1 MSAPSIRA
9 TLSRWFAAQALLGLS
24 AVCIG
29 VYAVTAW
36 NFQLKQ
42 TSQLERQSELIRH
55 LIQESRGQ
63 PGGGDLRHKFDDFFA
78 THPDLKLVLRQGN
91 EVTYASRPGDGPA
104 TWSERS
110 LMLPAEPNQQAMQV
124 QLAINIQEDQRLLAR
139 LAWTLLVAVVLGS
152 LTIAWTGALLVRRG
166 LQPLKDLTLQTA
178 STGPAHPGR
187 RIDPGPYS
195 SEIAPWIVQF
205 NAVLDRAE
213 QAYAQME
220 SFNADVAHELQTP
233 LTNLIGSVEVELAR
247 PRAPEELEEALL
259 SALEEARRMSEIV
272 TDMLFLTR
280 ADRGAVARRSAPVSL
295 ADQARTVAEFHEAML
310 ESAGQQVQVSDDA
323 LMPIDAGLVRRA
335 ISNLL
340 GNACRYA
347 ARGSVIS
354 IVIDRR
360 LDAVWIKVVNQG
372 DPIAPAVLP
381 HLFERFFR
389 AERSRTDSSHHHGL
403 GLAIVAAIAR
413 MHGGTTHAVSG
424 TGTTEVGFSL
434 AVPHTPVT
442 SA

>member
-1 MSAPSIRA
+1 
-9 TLSRWFAAQALLGLS
+9 
-24 AVCIG
+24 
-29 VYAVTAW
+29 
-36 NFQLKQ
+36 
-42 TSQLERQSELIRH
+42 
-55 LIQESRGQ
+55 
-63 PGGGDLRHKFDDFFA
+63 
-78 THPDLKLVLRQGN
+78 
-91 EVTYASRPGDGPA
+91 
-104 TWSERS
+104 
-110 LMLPAEPNQQAMQV
+110 
-124 QLAINIQEDQRLLAR
+124 
-139 LAWTLLVAVVLGS
+139 
-152 LTIAWTGALLVRRG
+152 
-166 LQPLKDLTLQTA
+166 
-178 STGPAHPGR
+178 
-187 RIDPGPYS
+187 
-195 SEIAPWIVQF
+195 
-205 NAVLDRAE
+205 
-213 QAYAQME
+213 
-220 SFNADVAHELQTP
+220 
-233 LTNLIGSVEVELAR
+233 
-247 PRAPEELEEALL
+247 
-259 SALEEARRMSEIV
+259 
-272 TDMLFLTR
+272 MLFLTR

-310 ESAGQQVQVSDDA
+310 ESAGQQVQVSGDA

-434 AVPHTPVT
+434 AVPQTPVT

>member
-1 MSAPSIRA
+1 MSTPSIKA

-24 AVCIG
+24 VVCIG

-42 TSQLERQSELIRH
+42 TSQLERQAELIRH
-55 LIQESRGQ
+55 LLQESSRQ

-78 THPDLKLVLRQGN
+78 THPDLKLVLRQGG
-91 EVTYASRPGDGPA
+91 ELRYASRPANAPARWSDMSFEQAVGPA
-104 TWSERS
+104 Q
-110 LMLPAEPNQQAMQV
+110 AAMQV
-124 QLAINIQEDQRLLAR
+124 QLSLNVEEDRHLLAR
-139 LAWTLLVAVVLGS
+139 LAWTLVGAVVLGS
-152 LTIAWTGALLVRRG
+152 VTIAWTGALLVRRG
-166 LQPLKDLTLQTA
+166 LQPLKALTLQTA

-187 RIDPGPYS
+187 RIDPAPYS
-195 SEIAPWIVQF
+195 SEIVPWIVQF

-213 QAYAQME
+213 QAYAQLE

-233 LTNLIGSVEVELAR
+233 LANLIGAVEVELAR

-259 SALEEARRMSEIV
+259 SALEEARRMSDIV
-272 TDMLFLTR
+272 ADMLFLTR

-295 ADQARTVAEFHEAML
+295 AEQAWTVVEFHEAML
-310 ESAGQQVQVSDDA
+310 ESAGQQVQVSGDA
-323 LMPIDAGLVRRA
+323 RLAIDAGLVRRA
-335 ISNLL
+335 MSNLL

-347 ARGSVIS
+347 APGSPIS
-354 IVIDRR
+354 IVIE
-360 LDAVWIKVVNQG
+360 LQAGAAWVKVVNRGQ
-372 DPIAPAVLP
+372 PIAPGVLP

-413 MHGGTTHAVSG
+413 MHGGQTRANSQDGV
-424 TGTTEVGFSL
+424 TEVGFSL
-434 AVPHTPVT
+434 AVPP
-442 SA
+442 AEA

>member
-1 MSAPSIRA
+1 MSARSIQA

-24 AVCIG
+24 VVCIG

-36 NFQLKQ
+36 NFQIKQ

-55 LIQESRGQ
+55 LLQESRGQ

-78 THPDLKLVLRQGN
+78 THPDLKLVLRQGD
-91 EVTYASRPGDGPA
+91 EVLYASRPGTAPARWSDMSFEQPSGPGQA
-104 TWSERS
+104 
-110 LMLPAEPNQQAMQV
+110 AMQV
-124 QLAINIQEDQRLLAR
+124 RLSINVEEDRRLLAR
-139 LAWTLLVAVVLGS
+139 LAWTLVGAVVLGS

-166 LQPLKDLTLQTA
+166 LMPLKALTLQTA

-187 RIDPGPYS
+187 RIDPAPYS
-195 SEIAPWIVQF
+195 SEISPWIVQF

-213 QAYAQME
+213 QAYAQLE

-233 LTNLIGSVEVELAR
+233 LTNLIGTVEVELAR

-259 SALEEARRMSEIV
+259 SALEEARRMSDIV
-272 TDMLFLTR
+272 ADMLFLTR

-295 ADQARTVAEFHEAML
+295 AEQAWTVVEFHEAML
-310 ESAGQQVQVSDDA
+310 ESTGQKVQVSGDA
-323 LMPIDAGLVRRA
+323 QLPIDAGLVRRA
-335 ISNLL
+335 MSNLL

-347 ARGSVIS
+347 VPGSAIS
-354 IVIDRR
+354 IVIERQA
-360 LDAVWIKVVNQG
+360 DAAWVKVLNRG
-372 DPIAPAVLP
+372 EPIAPGVLP

-413 MHGGTTHAVSG
+413 MHGGQTHASSQAGV
-424 TGTTEVGFSL
+424 TEVGFSL
-434 AVPHTPVT
+434 AAPPQP
-442 SA
+442 AEA

>member
-1 MSAPSIRA
+1 MSAPSIKA
-9 TLSRWFAAQALLGLS
+9 TLSRWFAAQALVGLS

-42 TSQLERQSELIRH
+42 TSQLERQAELIRH
-55 LIQESRGQ
+55 LVLESRGQ
-63 PGGGDLRHKFDDFFA
+63 PRGGDLQHKFDDFFA
-78 THPDLKLVLRQGN
+78 THLDLKLVLRQGG
-91 EVTYASRPGDGPA
+91 EVLYASTPGNGPA
-104 TWSERS
+104 RWSDMSFEQ
-110 LMLPAEPNQQAMQV
+110 PVNPGQAAMQV
-124 QLAINIQEDQRLLAR
+124 HLSINIEEDERLLVR
-139 LAWTLLVAVVLGS
+139 LAWTLVGAVVLGS

-166 LQPLKDLTLQTA
+166 LQPLKALTLQTA

-187 RIDPGPYS
+187 RIDPAPYS

-213 QAYAQME
+213 QAYAQLE

-233 LTNLIGSVEVELAR
+233 LTNLIGTVEVELAR

-259 SALEEARRMSEIV
+259 SALEEARRMSDIV
-272 TDMLFLTR
+272 ADMLFLTR

-295 ADQARTVAEFHEAML
+295 AEQAWTVVEFHEAML
-310 ESAGQQVQVSDDA
+310 ESAGLPVQVSGDA
-323 LMPIDAGLVRRA
+323 RLPIDAGLVRRA

-347 ARGSVIS
+347 VPGSAIS
-354 IVIDRR
+354 ILIEQKA
-360 LDAVWIKVVNQG
+360 DAAWVKVVNRG
-372 DPIAPAVLP
+372 EPIAPAVLP

-413 MHGGTTHAVSG
+413 MHGGQTHANSRDGV
-424 TGTTEVGFSL
+424 TEVGFSL
-434 AVPHTPVT
+434 AVPP
-442 SA
+442 AGA